1 MYPAILV
8 LHRSRRIDGK
18 LRLDSDDS
26 REHGSFQP
34 PESFQVSQLRLP
46 LPCHSPV
53 SKRRWHDADTLE
65 LERFADGPTCSG
77 RIADP
82 ARLAP
87 GCLPAHGRG
96 ERWSPRRLVS
106 QPDWQLGRIMAQ
118 CAKSLQ
124 S

>member
-26 REHGSFQP
+26 RQHGSCKP

-53 SKRRWHDADTLE
+53 SKRRWHDAGTLE
-65 LERFADGPTCSG
+65 LERFADGPTRSG

-82 ARLAP
+82 VRSAWPLAACQRT
-87 GCLPAHGRG
+87 GGASD
-96 ERWSPRRLVS
+96 SPRA
-106 QPDWQLGRIMAQ
+106 G
-118 CAKSLQ
+118 
-124 S
+124 